1 MKFRAGGGS
10 DIGISGYDS
19 GDNWCFQLY
28 GTTSGT
34 YGFLDGNWAGW
45 DIQKVK
51 SGTFKVDE
59 GSGLKRVLT
68 EANLSSYVSSSNVLY
83 IDVYGTGSTSDRNT
97 ANSWAQSAVSI
108 PNDTLYIIRYYY
120 SHSYWVGNHTGTSHE
135 DRRTVWYKNSSGSVY
150 WAGVDRS

>member
-1 MKFRAGGGS
+1 MKTGTTSSAGLS
-10 DIGISGYDS
+10 LFNSNNDHII
-19 GDNWCFQLY
+19 QLY
-28 GTTSGT
+28 GETGGN

-45 DIQKVK
+45 DIRKAK
-51 SGTFKVDE
+51 NGNFEVDE
-59 GSGLKRVLT
+59 GSGLKRVLN